1 MKRSLVLASM
11 LALTAGSALAIEPEY
26 CTGFEGPDFSPGVL
40 TGQDFWYLPPVAGSV
55 DLNVATYG
63 GPIAPNPTGGGQYVR
78 AQAASS
84 TAFARGQR
92 DLIFDNTAQYAF
104 SYDINVLPF
113 PNKSGNL
120 NNIGSFSTQ
129 NSATARFTQSL
140 LTWNDLNNPG
150 AGWTTNFANINA
162 AGTNLG
168 FATPAIPGFSGLLF
182 NHWYRTTLT
191 VDFATNAVLSISM
204 TDIDT
209 NTTVTAPLSG
219 VYMGGGAN
227 NALGLAMPTAF
238 RIFGGG
244 DQNNVSLWDN
254 VCLQLV
260 PAPATGTLALLG
272 MGVFARRRRA

>member
-1 MKRSLVLASM
+1 MKRSLVFASV

-26 CTGFEGPDFSPGVL
+26 CTGFEGPDFTPGVL
-40 TGQDFWYLPPVAGSV
+40 TGQDSWYLPAVAGSV
-55 DLNVATYG
+55 DVTVGTYG
-63 GPIAPNPTGGGQYVR
+63 GPIAPNPTGGSQFIR

-84 TAFARGQR
+84 TAFARGQH
-92 DLIFDNTAQYAF
+92 DLIFDPSAQYTF

-113 PNKSGNL
+113 PNKSGAL

-150 AGWTTNFANINA
+150 AGWTTNFVNIDA
-162 AGTNLG
+162 AGANLG
-168 FATPAIPGFSGLLF
+168 FFNAGAGFTGLLF

-191 VDFATNAVLSISM
+191 VDFATNALLSIAM
-204 TDIDT
+204 TDIAT
-209 NTTVTAPLSG
+209 NTTVTAPLTG

-238 RIFGGG
+238 RVFGGG

-254 VCLQLV
+254 VCLEVV

-272 MGVFARRRRA
+272 VGMLARRRRN